1 MDYRRQQRPIFPC
14 DVAVREY
21 PGGVDVP
28 GSLIES
34 HWRAS
39 QGGIVPGNGSVE
51 AALATPDNIPRPS
64 MTIIAI
70 TNVDLFDGHGIR
82 HVLSQCFEGSPGNVI
97 QPQSLPDVSV
107 DGTGCTLIPG
117 LIDCKVDANA
127 SPTAL
132 SSFAAY
138 GVTTVIDLVS
148 SSAENQAMRRESR
161 SPKMPSYL
169 GSGCVLGSEATALRG
184 LFPFRAVR
192 VVKTPSEARR
202 LVEELVEDPIRADY
216 INIIADQPGL
226 DPETLAA
233 AVAAAH
239 ARGKLAIAHASQS
252 HAYDAALLAGFDIV
266 TAVPVD
272 GPLDASTV
280 QGFAEQGIAV
290 VPTLCSVQQA
300 SQGEATPGC
309 DFGFAIAAVRQL
321 YCAGVRICAGTTAY
335 QRRNTTIPFGTSLH
349 DELELLSKAGLSNLD
364 VLRAATCVPAS
375 VFRLHDRGTIE
386 AGKRADLV
394 LVHGTPLTDL
404 TATRRIRQAW
414 IEGVGVEVEME
425 LAVKA
430 EVEGKA

>member
-1 MDYRRQQRPIFPC
+1 
-14 DVAVREY
+14 
-21 PGGVDVP
+21 
-28 GSLIES
+28 
-34 HWRAS
+34 
-39 QGGIVPGNGSVE
+39 
-51 AALATPDNIPRPS
+51 

-117 LIDCKVDANA
+117 LIDCKVDANS

-169 GSGCVLGSEATALRG
+169 GSGCVLGSEATASRG

-233 AVAAAH
+233 A
-239 ARGKLAIAHASQS
+239 S

-364 VLRAATCVPAS
+364 VLRAATCVPAT